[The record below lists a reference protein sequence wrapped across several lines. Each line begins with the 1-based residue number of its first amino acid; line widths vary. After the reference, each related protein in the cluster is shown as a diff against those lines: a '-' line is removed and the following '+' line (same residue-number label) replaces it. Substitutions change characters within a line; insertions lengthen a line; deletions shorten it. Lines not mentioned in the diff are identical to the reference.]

1 MIGGLQGE
9 NRDLNK
15 KISEEKKSNRVGRK
29 YLGLHRWIS
38 QVET

>member
-15 KISEEKKSNRVGRK
+15 KYMKKKSNRVGHK

>member
-9 NRDLNK
+9 NRDLH
-15 KISEEKKSNRVGRK
+15 KISEDKKSKRVGRK
-29 YLGLHRWIS
+29 YMGLHRWIS